1 MWIIQFPSLVAGA
14 LLPCHYLHLGL
25 KVSRVPE
32 PITPYSSRFPAPH
45 LSTRIPSVSPAQ
57 LRKKTLI
64 GPIGDLVQPGSYIVE
79 AICALPHPVPTHAL
93 ASSACMTHL
102 LTGSDDGYIRNYD
115 VFASAN
121 SKNFLT
127 APQRHHSGVVEGL
140 MKSGQVRF
148 WWANKGPSS
157 ASPSNSIPG
166 AAEDSSPLA
175 PVYSLA
181 MHSDALWTLAGTD
194 VSFPPRVLTTA

>member
-1 MWIIQFPSLVAGA
+1 
-14 LLPCHYLHLGL
+14 
-25 KVSRVPE
+25 
-32 PITPYSSRFPAPH
+32 
-45 LSTRIPSVSPAQ
+45 
-57 LRKKTLI
+57 
-64 GPIGDLVQPGSYIVE
+64 
-79 AICALPHPVPTHAL
+79 
-93 ASSACMTHL
+93 MTHL

-115 VFASAN
+115 IFSSAN

-157 ASPSNSIPG
+157 VSPSNAIPG
-166 AAEDSSPLA
+166 VVEEPLA

-194 VSFPPRVLTTA
+194 VSFLPRDLSKPYDGL